1 MSDYVYYKALS
12 SNLKDFLL
20 RTNSLFKRLNKN
32 GFVILNMSLETKK
45 LITDYGTSNIYKVIQ
60 DKKLW
65 NGVVKEDQN
74 EYSKIRYSTFF
85 IDIDSIKEA
94 LGDKHHNLV
103 KIILSLQSDLSRI
116 FDIRNNKNYAEAIT
130 ILYSLKSSSDIQGL
144 HTDYDTKIE
153 IGEKNYPLSCIF
165 ALQDNTHF
173 RYLSKSHKL
182 NNGGGKMLEKLI
194 TLNFGQFILF
204 HPFLIHSGW
213 FFKGRSNLRIHFY
226 IDDRAIFDRIKET
239 KERYNETYFID
250 IDRKRQPSFYFETKE
265 LHKMKGLLSLKR
277 VKKNNIKKNLSKV

>member
-1 MSDYVYYKALS
+1 MNQNGGSKNYSETSDFNPNY
-12 SNLKDFLL
+12 
-20 RTNSLFKRLNKN
+20 
-32 GFVILNMSLETKK
+32 
-45 LITDYGTSNIYKVIQ
+45 
-60 DKKLW
+60 
-65 NGVVKEDQN
+65 
-74 EYSKIRYSTFF
+74 
-85 IDIDSIKEA
+85 
-94 LGDKHHNLV
+94 
-103 KIILSLQSDLSRI
+103 
-116 FDIRNNKNYAEAIT
+116 NNKNYSETSVTMNQNGGSKNYSETSDFNPNYNNKNYSEAIT

-226 IDDRAIFDRIKET
+226 IDDRAIFDRIKEA

-250 IDRKRQPSFYFETKE
+250 IDRKRQPSFYFATKE